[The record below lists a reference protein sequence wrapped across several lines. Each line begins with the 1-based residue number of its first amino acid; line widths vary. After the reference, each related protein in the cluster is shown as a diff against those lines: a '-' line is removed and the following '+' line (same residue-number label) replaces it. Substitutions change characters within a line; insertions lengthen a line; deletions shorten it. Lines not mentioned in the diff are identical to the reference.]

1 MRRWSDAEDLTRLGM
16 YQNQYLVLSIG
27 IESWFWTSIA
37 GIARFGIDRIA
48 GIGCIGIDGI
58 AGIARFGI
66 DRIAGT
72 DGVGI
77 ECWYWYWGIEVLI
90 WEEILLLP
98 STY

>member
-1 MRRWSDAEDLTRLGM
+1 M

-37 GIARFGIDRIA
+37 GIVRFGIDRIA
-48 GIGCIGIDGI
+48 GTDGIGIDGI

-66 DRIAGT
+66 DRIAST

-77 ECWYWYWGIEVLI
+77 ESVGIGIGVLI
-90 WEEILLLP
+90 WVEILLLP
-98 STY
+98 SIY